1 MSNLKISQLETITNM
16 NEDSYALVVQ
26 NGKNYKMSI
35 KEATNSYIDLSNY
48 YTKEEIEETVD
59 TINDGIDTTKTELQN
74 SISSNTDLINTTKT
88 ELQNSIIS
96 NTELINT
103 TKTEL
108 QNSITSNT
116 DLINTTKNELQSS
129 ITSNTDLIN
138 ATKTELQNSITS
150 NTDLINTTK
159 TELQNSITS
168 NTDLINTTKNELQ
181 NSITSNTELIN
192 TTKTELIGIENTDGT
207 TIWGAK
213 KYTDDLVKNLSSRI
227 DSLVAGGV
235 AFKGVVATL
244 PSSAN
249 NGDLV
254 IMSADYETAGKTYK
268 KDYEYIY
275 SEGAWYELG
284 DSDKNA
290 KAIAAVESKANAN
303 AISIQSIDKA
313 YKDADSALDSKINV
327 VSNAAIKSITGG
339 NSTYVTVTA
348 STKDS
353 DGNVTLT
360 VADTIDNTFDTQA
373 SVNSKI
379 DTVKITLIGTSNDA
393 ADLDTINGAKAYTDD
408 LVNELSTR
416 VDSIVAGGVAFKG
429 VVTSIPTDP
438 NNGDLVIMSS
448 DYTDGSVTYKK
459 DYEYI
464 YSNGTW
470 YELGDSDKNAKA
482 ITAVESKTNNN
493 ASAISTLDAAYKAA
507 DSDLNSKINAVS
519 NTLIGDNTDGSDVDT
534 IWGAKN
540 YAADLVSALVNS
552 FVAITDEEITGLFT
566 I

>member
-1 MSNLKISQLETITNM
+1 MSNLKISQLEKITNM
-16 NEDSYALVVQ
+16 KEDSFVLAVQ

-48 YTKEEIEETVD
+48 YTKKETVD
-59 TINDGIDTTKTELQN
+59 TIND
-74 SISSNTDLINTTKT
+74 
-88 ELQNSIIS
+88 
-96 NTELINT
+96 
-103 TKTEL
+103 
-108 QNSITSNT
+108 
-116 DLINTTKNELQSS
+116 
-129 ITSNTDLIN
+129 
-138 ATKTELQNSITS
+138 
-150 NTDLINTTK
+150 TK

-192 TTKTELIGIENTDGT
+192 TTKTELIGTENTDGT

-213 KYTDDLVKNLSSRI
+213 KHTDDLVKNLSSRI

-290 KAIAAVESKANAN
+290 KAIDTVESIANAN
-303 AISIQSIDKA
+303 AISIQNIDKA
-313 YKDADSALDSKINV
+313 YKDANSALDSKINV

-339 NSTYVTVTA
+339 NSTYVNVTA

-360 VADTIDNTFDTQA
+360 VTDTIGNTFDTQD

-519 NTLIGDNTDGSDVDT
+519 NTLIGDNTDSSDVDT

-552 FVAITDEEITGLFT
+552 FVAITDEEINGLFT

>member
-74 SISSNTDLINTTKT
+74 SI
-88 ELQNSIIS
+88 
-96 NTELINT
+96 
-103 TKTEL
+103 
-108 QNSITSNT
+108 
-116 DLINTTKNELQSS
+116 
-129 ITSNTDLIN
+129 
-138 ATKTELQNSITS
+138 TS

-168 NTDLINTTKNELQ
+168 NTDLINTTKTELQ
-181 NSITSNTELIN
+181 TSITSNTNLIN
-192 TTKTELIGIENTDGT
+192 TTKTELIGTENTDGT

-213 KYTDDLVKNLSSRI
+213 KYTYDLVKNLSSRI

-235 AFKGVVATL
+235 AFKGVVAVL
-244 PSSAN
+244 PSPAN

-254 IMSADYETAGKTYK
+254 IMSADYETNGKTYK

-360 VADTIDNTFDTQA
+360 VADTIDNTFDTQD

-448 DYTDGSVTYKK
+448 DYTDGSITYKK

-552 FVAITDEEITGLFT
+552 FVAITDEEINGLFT

>member
-48 YTKEEIEETVD
+48 YTKEETVD
-59 TINDGIDTTKTELQN
+59 T
-74 SISSNTDLINTTKT
+74 
-88 ELQNSIIS
+88 
-96 NTELINT
+96 INT

-116 DLINTTKNELQSS
+116 DLINTTK
-129 ITSNTDLIN
+129 
-138 ATKTELQNSITS
+138 
-150 NTDLINTTK
+150 
-159 TELQNSITS
+159 
-168 NTDLINTTKNELQ
+168 
-181 NSITSNTELIN
+181 
-192 TTKTELIGIENTDGT
+192 TELIGTENTDGT

-213 KYTDDLVKNLSSRI
+213 KYTADLVKNLSSRI
-227 DSLVAGGV
+227 DSIVAGGV
-235 AFKGVVATL
+235 AFKGIVIEM
-244 PSSAN
+244 PSVPK
-249 NGDLV
+249 NGDL
-254 IMSADYETAGKTYK
+254 IIIGKEGGIQVGDITYK

-290 KAIAAVESKANAN
+290 KAIAEVKST
-303 AISIQSIDKA
+303 
-313 YKDADSALDSKINV
+313 ADS
-327 VSNAAIKSITGG
+327 NATAIQHVETEYKAADTAIKESIKTLSDAAVKSITGG
-339 NSTYVTVTA
+339 NSTYVTVEA
-348 STKDS
+348 SAKDET
-353 DGNVTLT
+353 GKVTLT
-360 VADTIDNTFDTQA
+360 VSDTIAATFDTQA
-373 SVNSKI
+373 SVDNKI
-379 DTVKITLIGTSNDA
+379 STAKNALIGNDSDV
-393 ADLDTINGAKAYTDD
+393 ADASTIKGAKKYTDD
-408 LVNELSTR
+408 LVNELSAR

-438 NNGDLVIMSS
+438 NNGDLVIMRSE
-448 DYTDGSVTYKK
+448 YTDGDITYKK

-482 ITAVESKTNNN
+482 ITAVESKTNIN
-493 ASAISTLDAAYKAA
+493 ANAISAMDTAYKAA

-519 NTLIGDNTDGSDVDT
+519 NTLIGDNTDSSDVDT

-540 YAADLVSALVNS
+540 YAADLVSALGNS
-552 FVAITDEEITGLFT
+552 FVAITDEEINGLFT

>member
-74 SISSNTDLINTTKT
+74 SI
-88 ELQNSIIS
+88 
-96 NTELINT
+96 
-103 TKTEL
+103 
-108 QNSITSNT
+108 
-116 DLINTTKNELQSS
+116 
-129 ITSNTDLIN
+129 TSNTDLIN

-150 NTDLINTTK
+150 NTDLINA
-159 TELQNSITS
+159 
-168 NTDLINTTKNELQ
+168 
-181 NSITSNTELIN
+181 
-192 TTKTELIGIENTDGT
+192 TKTELIGTKNTDGT

-213 KYTDDLVKNLSSRI
+213 KYADDLADGLSTRI
-227 DSLVAGGV
+227 NSIVAGGV
-235 AFKGVVATL
+235 AFKGVVAAL

-254 IMSADYETAGKTYK
+254 IMSTDYEIGGKIYK

-275 SEGAWYELG
+275 SAGAWYELG

-290 KAIAAVESKANAN
+290 KAIAAVETKATTNAT
-303 AISIQSIDKA
+303 AIQNIDTA
-313 YKDADSALDSKINV
+313 YKEADSDLNSKINT
-327 VSNAAIKSITGG
+327 VSNTAVKSITGG
-339 NSTYVTVTA
+339 NSTYVTVTT

-360 VADTIDNTFDTQA
+360 VTDTISNTFDTQD
-373 SVNSKI
+373 SVNNKI
-379 DTVKITLIGTSNDA
+379 DTAKITLIGTSNDD
-393 ADLDTINGAKAYTDD
+393 ADLNTINGAKAYTDD

-429 VVTSIPTDP
+429 VVTSIPTNP
-438 NNGDLVIMSS
+438 NNGDLVIMGA

-482 ITAVESKTNNN
+482 IATVESKVNSNT
-493 ASAISTLDAAYKAA
+493 SAISAMDTAYKAA
-507 DSDLNSKINAVS
+507 DNVLEFKINVIGNA
-519 NTLIGDNTDGSDVDT
+519 LIGDNTDGSDADT

-540 YAADLVSALVNS
+540 YAAGLVQTLGNS
-552 FVAITDEEITGLFT
+552 FVAITDEEINRLFT
-566 I
+566 V

>member
-1 MSNLKISQLETITNM
+1 M

-74 SISSNTDLINTTKT
+74 SI
-88 ELQNSIIS
+88 
-96 NTELINT
+96 
-103 TKTEL
+103 
-108 QNSITSNT
+108 TSNT
-116 DLINTTKNELQSS
+116 DLINT
-129 ITSNTDLIN
+129 
-138 ATKTELQNSITS
+138 TKTELQNSITS

-168 NTDLINTTKNELQ
+168 NTDLINATKTELQ
-181 NSITSNTELIN
+181 SSITSNTELIN
-192 TTKTELIGIENTDGT
+192 TTKTELIGTENTDGT

-213 KYTDDLVKNLSSRI
+213 KYAKDLADGLTTRI

-235 AFKGVVATL
+235 AFKGVVTSM
-244 PSSAN
+244 PSN
-249 NGDLV
+249 PKNGDLIIIGKEGGITVGSV
-254 IMSADYETAGKTYK
+254 IYK

-290 KAIAAVESKANAN
+290 KAIDTVESIANAN
-303 AISIQSIDKA
+303 AISIQNIDKA
-313 YKDADSALDSKINV
+313 YKDADSALESKINA
-327 VSNAAIKSITGG
+327 VSNTAIKSITGG
-339 NSTYVTVTA
+339 NSTYITVTA

-360 VADTIDNTFDTQA
+360 VTDTIDNTFDTQD
-373 SVNSKI
+373 SVNNKI
-379 DTVKITLIGTSNDA
+379 DTVKITLIGTSNDD

-408 LVNELSTR
+408 LVNELSAR

-438 NNGDLVIMSS
+438 NNGDLVIMRSE
-448 DYTDGSVTYKK
+448 YTDGSVTYKK

-482 ITAVESKTNNN
+482 ITAVESKTNIN
-493 ASAISTLDAAYKAA
+493 ANAISTLDTAYKAA

-540 YAADLVSALVNS
+540 YAANLVSVLGNS
-552 FVAITDEEITGLFT
+552 FVAITDEEINGLFT

>member
-48 YTKEEIEETVD
+48 YTKKETVD
-59 TINDGIDTTKTELQN
+59 TIND
-74 SISSNTDLINTTKT
+74 
-88 ELQNSIIS
+88 
-96 NTELINT
+96 
-103 TKTEL
+103 
-108 QNSITSNT
+108 
-116 DLINTTKNELQSS
+116 
-129 ITSNTDLIN
+129 
-138 ATKTELQNSITS
+138 TKTELQNSITS

-181 NSITSNTELIN
+181 NSITSNTDLINTTKTELQNSITSNTDLINATKNELQNSITSNNELIN
-192 TTKTELIGIENTDGT
+192 TTKTELIGTENTDGT

-213 KYTDDLVKNLSSRI
+213 KYAKDLADGLTTRI
-227 DSLVAGGV
+227 DSIVSGGV
-235 AFKGVVATL
+235 AFKGVVTSM
-244 PSSAN
+244 PSN
-249 NGDLV
+249 PKNGDLIIIGKEGGITVGSV
-254 IMSADYETAGKTYK
+254 IYK

-360 VADTIDNTFDTQA
+360 VADTIDNTFDTQD

-552 FVAITDEEITGLFT
+552 FVAITDEEINGLFT

>member
-48 YTKEEIEETVD
+48 YTKEETVD
-59 TINDGIDTTKTELQN
+59 T
-74 SISSNTDLINTTKT
+74 
-88 ELQNSIIS
+88 
-96 NTELINT
+96 INT

-116 DLINTTKNELQSS
+116 DLINTTKNELQNS

-138 ATKTELQNSITS
+138 TTKTELQNSITS

-168 NTDLINTTKNELQ
+168 NTDLINTTKNEL
-181 NSITSNTELIN
+181 
-192 TTKTELIGIENTDGT
+192 IGTENTDGT

-213 KYTDDLVKNLSSRI
+213 KFAKDLADGLTTRI
-227 DSLVAGGV
+227 NSIVAGGV
-235 AFKGVVATL
+235 AFKGVVSAL
-244 PSSAN
+244 PSAPK
-249 NGDLV
+249 NGDL
-254 IMSADYETAGKTYK
+254 IIIGKEGGIKVGDITYK

-290 KAIAAVESKANAN
+290 KAIAEVQAKTNAN
-303 AISIQSIDKA
+303 ATSIQNIDKA
-313 YKDADSALDSKINV
+313 YKAADSALNSAIET
-327 VSNAAIKSITGG
+327 VSNAAVKKITGG

-360 VADTIDNTFDTQA
+360 VADTIDNTFDTQD
-373 SVNSKI
+373 SVNNKI
-379 DTVKITLIGTSNDA
+379 DTVKITLIGTSNDD
-393 ADLDTINGAKAYTDD
+393 ADLDTINGAKAYTND

-429 VVTSIPTDP
+429 VVTSIPTNP
-438 NNGDLVIMSS
+438 NNGDLVIMASE
-448 DYTDGSVTYKK
+448 YTDGSVTYKK

-482 ITAVESKTNNN
+482 ITAVESKTNSN
-493 ASAISTLDAAYKAA
+493 ANAISAMDTAYKAA

-519 NTLIGDNTDGSDVDT
+519 NTLIGDNTNGSDADT

-540 YAADLVSALVNS
+540 YAADLVSALGNS
-552 FVAITDEEITGLFT
+552 FVAITNEEINGLFT